1 MMVTEKVA
9 IFLFSKKGNPG
20 LVLTG
25 KRGITGEN
33 EPAETI
39 ELCNDTK
46 AVNYQPGQ
54 GCPGANRT
62 LIGSKGRGLDFI
74 SSLRDA
80 KL

>member
-39 ELCNDTK
+39 ELCVSQWRWTINPARGDQ
-46 AVNYQPGQ
+46 V
-54 GCPGANRT
+54 ANRYP
-62 LIGSKGRGLDFI
+62 D
-74 SSLRDA
+74 
-80 KL
+80 